1 MNSSLHQELFLTK
14 GTNLCAYKHHVSLM
28 LKSSKTVVTSKSQMI
43 RLISLSLHVPM
54 SEKHPKRPFCQ
65 VPDIVIT
72 SFTLFYSYT
81 VVQESIT
88 LYVELCCRTY
98 TGCCSLF
105 LSRASCD
112 PRAGRAG
119 RAALSMTSFL
129 YVQLARYS
137 YIQWIETVVV
147 YAVRCVSDFSLSS
160 VY

>member
-1 MNSSLHQELFLTK
+1 MDSSLHQERFLTK

-28 LKSSKTVVTSKSQMI
+28 LKSSETVVTSKSQMI

-98 TGCCSLF
+98 SLFMF

-112 PRAGRAG
+112 PRAGRARG
-119 RAALSMTSFL
+119 
-129 YVQLARYS
+129 
-137 YIQWIETVVV
+137 
-147 YAVRCVSDFSLSS
+147 AVHDVIL
-160 VY
+160 